1 MECTLSDFSMW
12 ILTTLTSSAAIALLG
27 GFAVWLGRT
36 WISARLTASL
46 RTQTEMEL
54 ATFRSRLEAAE
65 RQVNSVRDAGLE
77 AARSTNAAVLRER
90 VIATRE
96 IARALVELNSIAALS
111 MLIAGLTTEWVIKN
125 AGLSHA
131 TTFAEGLLKA
141 SNAESLLTRVYAL
154 GEYRPFVTEQSWAL
168 FSAIQSFYA
177 ARVAKCAV
185 LRAGNAEM
193 ARRLW
198 HADSERKL
206 IETII
211 PAQLDAYDRNPFE
224 VENTFAE
231 TVRSELL
238 NELRRGLSGGHTGAE
253 AVHDA
258 RAILSATEETMR
270 TVEDMQRP
278 KPPNPS
284 APRG

>member
-1 MECTLSDFSMW
+1 MSDFSMW
-12 ILTTLTSSAAIALLG
+12 ILTTLSSSAAIALLG
-27 GFAVWLGRT
+27 GSAVWLGRT

-46 RTQTEMEL
+46 RTKTEMEL
-54 ATFRSRLEAAE
+54 ATFRTRLEAAE

-90 VIATRE
+90 VIATKE
-96 IARALVELNSIAALS
+96 IARALVELNSVVALS
-111 MLIAGLTTEWVIKN
+111 MLIAPMTAEWVDKSAGLPATTE
-125 AGLSHA
+125 
-131 TTFAEGLLKA
+131 FAASLLNGSKA
-141 SNAESLLTRVYAL
+141 ENLLTRLSVL

-177 ARVAKCAV
+177 ARVAKCVV
-185 LRAGNAEM
+185 LRAANAEM

-198 HADSERKL
+198 HADAERKL

-211 PAQLDAYDRNPFE
+211 PAQLDAYDRNPIE
-224 VENTFAE
+224 VENAFAE

-278 KPPNPS
+278 KPPNQS
-284 APRG
+284 VPRG